1 MKTRRKP
8 LKKLVYFDRVTVSL
22 HILWTANQETEGS
35 QDRLT
40 RHFVPLSSFGR
51 RAVRQRGYGLRL
63 LIFKMANNKV
73 DLGQIRIGEAK
84 KSFTVDS

>member
-1 MKTRRKP
+1 MG
-8 LKKLVYFDRVTVSL
+8 YFDRVTVSL

-51 RAVRQRGYGLRL
+51 RVVRQRGYGLGL
-63 LIFKMANNKV
+63 LIFTMATNKV
-73 DLGQIRIGEAK
+73 DLRQIRSEEVAFSRFIKITLG
-84 KSFTVDS
+84 